1 MRALLHYVKHQ
12 RHQLKAMTAL
22 GIGLAK
28 HGVHVD
34 LCDGQFTGGEADFVA
49 WWGDKVPLHLK
60 DKPRLILEAG
70 YINGRS
76 GDYVTDRLQY
86 VSVGWNG
93 LHGRADPGPSDCPPD
108 RFNATG
114 VHMNAWRGNTST
126 IVLICDQHPG
136 DSCSP
141 GDRKWWRQID
151 KEAQE
156 AGMRVVYRPHPLLT
170 DGGMMT
176 LAESLDLV
184 NRCVT
189 WSSTAAIES
198 VMCGVPTVAMDRGS
212 MAWDVTTRRLVDRYI
227 GPRSQWAYNLAYRQ
241 WTHDELASGE
251 AWEHIREG
259 IPEWPQD

>member
-1 MRALLHYVKHQ
+1 VRAFLHYERSQKHQ
-12 RHQLKAMTAL
+12 VDVMVAL
-22 GIGLAK
+22 AGGLAK
-28 HGVHVD
+28 HGIHVD
-34 LCDGQFTGGEADFVA
+34 ISDGYLGGGETDFVV
-49 WWGDKVPLHLK
+49 WWGDKVPQHLK

-108 RFNATG
+108 RFKATG
-114 VHMNAWRGNTST
+114 VHMEAWHGNTSV

-141 GDRKWWRQID
+141 GNRKWWMDIND
-151 KEAQE
+151 EALQL
-156 AGMRVVYRPHPLLT
+156 GWRVVYRPHPLL
-170 DGGMMT
+170 
-176 LAESLDLV
+176 AESSMLPLRESLEMV
-184 NRCVT
+184 TRCVT

-198 VMCGVPTVAMDRGS
+198 VMAGVPTIARDKGS
-212 MAWDVTTRRLVDRYI
+212 MAWDVTTRRLIDKYT

-241 WTHDELASGE
+241 WTHEELASGE
-251 AWEHIREG
+251 AWDHIKEG
-259 IPEWPQD
+259 LK